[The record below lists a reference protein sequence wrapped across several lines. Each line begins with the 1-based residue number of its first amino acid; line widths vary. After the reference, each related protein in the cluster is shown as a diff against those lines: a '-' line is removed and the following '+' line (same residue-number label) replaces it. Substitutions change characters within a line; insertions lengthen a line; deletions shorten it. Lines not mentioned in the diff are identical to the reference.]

1 MTPSAA
7 HARLA
12 VRAPEA
18 ARAEEVARSAA
29 APAAPRPAAGR
40 VAGHLA
46 TTTTRAPLA
55 PGDRVHGGSDYQ
67 VVRELGR
74 GASGAVYLA
83 RDVALHRTVAL
94 KVLPAPHRGCAESCE
109 RFRREAR
116 MTAQLSHPNIVPLY
130 AFGEA
135 GDAMYIVM
143 PYVDGGSLADRL
155 RREPRLPAP
164 EARRLLAELALALD
178 HAHRRGIVH
187 RDVKP
192 ENVLLDRES
201 GRAMLTDFGVATRR
215 WWDVTPAELRRAF
228 GTPAFMSPEQALGEP
243 NVDGRSDLY
252 AVGVLGYA
260 MLSGTVPFDG
270 RDPFAVT
277 ARRLSGDAPPLRAL
291 APDAPADLVAAIER
305 CLAAD
310 AESRWTSA
318 RELHDALT
326 GARPPRRPPSALTRR
341 LRGTWT
347 ALRRGGR
354 PPR

>member
-1 MTPSAA
+1 MMPPTA
-7 HARLA
+7 LA
-12 VRAPEA
+12 LRAPDADRVEA
-18 ARAEEVARSAA
+18 PRPAAA
-29 APAAPRPAAGR
+29 APGPLRHAAGR
-40 VAGHLA
+40 VAGHLPA
-46 TTTTRAPLA
+46 AAARGPLA
-55 PGDRVHGGSDYQ
+55 PGERLQGVAEYQ
-67 VVRELGR
+67 AVRELGR
-74 GASGAVYLA
+74 GASGIVYLA
-83 RDVALHRTVAL
+83 RDVALHRTVAV

-116 MTAQLSHPNIVPLY
+116 MTAQLAHPNIVPLY

-135 GDAMYIVM
+135 ADAMYIVM
-143 PYVDGGSLADRL
+143 QYVDGGSLADRL
-155 RREPRLPAP
+155 RATPRLPAA
-164 EARRLLAELALALD
+164 EARRLLADLALALD
-178 HAHRRGIVH
+178 HAHRRGVVH

-215 WWDVTPAELRRAF
+215 WWDVTPSELRRAF

-291 APDAPADLVAAIER
+291 APGAPAELVAAIER

-310 AESRWTSA
+310 AGSRWTSA
-318 RELHDALT
+318 RELHDALA
-326 GARPPRRPPSALTRR
+326 GARTVPRPPSALSRR
-341 LRGTWT
+341 LRAARTSLGR
-347 ALRRGGR
+347 ALR
-354 PPR
+354 PR